1 MKRIFTAALCGAML
15 LASAIS
21 AGAVNVNMYFNGAPM
36 ELDTPAQIINN
47 RTMVPIGPIMNA
59 LEAEV
64 TWDGT
69 TRTAVGEKD
78 GTRVVIQI
86 DNTTAYVNDAPVE
99 LDTPAMIVNNR
110 TMVPAWFVSDAF
122 GATVTWDGA
131 TSSVYIEMP
140 QEDPA
145 PAVDPEPQPEVPVKT
160 EGTYVGSLESDKYH
174 NPGCR
179 FAENILPE
187 NEIWFDT
194 EEEAQAA
201 GYEPCGVCQ

>member
-15 LASAIS
+15 LVSAIS

-59 LEAEV
+59 LDAQV
-64 TWDGT
+64 TWDGV

-122 GATVTWDGA
+122 GASVQWDGT
-131 TSSVYIEMP
+131 TSSVYIDMP
-140 QEDPA
+140 QETTT
-145 PAVDPEPQPEVPVKT
+145 PAVDPETPVKT
-160 EGTYVGSLESDKYH
+160 DGTYVGSVDSDKYH
-174 NPGCR
+174 IPGCR
-179 FAENILPE
+179 FAEKILPE

-194 EEEAQAA
+194 VEEAQAA
-201 GYEPCGVCQ
+201 GYSPCGVCQ